1 MSESLNDKHILP
13 SPAGAF
19 YSISNKE
26 NEPARQFLQ
35 DLITGKQ
42 TPLFDEKNRQQGSI
56 ETHTE
61 TY

>member
-1 MSESLNDKHILP
+1 MSESLNDKYILP

-19 YSISNKE
+19 YNISNKE

-35 DLITGKQ
+35 NLMTEKQ
-42 TPLFDEKNRQQGSI
+42 TPLFDKKNRQQGSI